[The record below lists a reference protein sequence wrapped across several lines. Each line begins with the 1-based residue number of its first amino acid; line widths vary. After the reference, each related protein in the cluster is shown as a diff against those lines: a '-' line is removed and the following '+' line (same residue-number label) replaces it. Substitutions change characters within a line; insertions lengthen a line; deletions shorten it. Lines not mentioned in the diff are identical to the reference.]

1 MKNKA
6 DLDYTPYY
14 LEAKRQLAQV
24 HELLNKHRYVDSLNT
39 IDEIVV
45 ELRMMRAA
53 IKSRIE

>member
-1 MKNKA
+1 MKA

-14 LEAKRQLAQV
+14 IDAKRKLDQV
-24 HELLNKHRYVDSLNT
+24 HIMLNKHRYLDAANL

-53 IKSRIE
+53 VKSRIEQ

>member
-1 MKNKA
+1 MKA

-14 LEAKRQLAQV
+14 IDAKRKLDQV
-24 HELLNKHRYVDSLNT
+24 HIMLNKQRYLDAANL

-53 IKSRIE
+53 VKSRIEQ

>member
-1 MKNKA
+1 MKTKA

-24 HELLNKHRYVDSLNT
+24 HDLLNKHRYLESLVA

-53 IKSRIE
+53 VKSRLD

>member
-1 MKNKA
+1 MKTKA

-24 HELLNKHRYVDSLNT
+24 HELLNKHRYIDAVSA

-53 IKSRIE
+53 VKSRIE

>member
-1 MKNKA
+1 MKTKA

-24 HELLNKHRYVDSLNT
+24 HDLLNKHRYVESLVA

-53 IKSRIE
+53 VKSRLD

>member
-14 LEAKRQLAQV
+14 LEAKRRLTQL
-24 HELLNKHRYVDSLNT
+24 HDMLNKHRYVDAAT
-39 IDEIVV
+39 AIDEIVV

-53 IKSRIE
+53 IKSRLD